1 MEKYHRWNFFMLLS
15 TEKTPHDEALYHLL
29 FFFLSLYYKDLKPF
43 TSHLCTRLSP
53 SSLVQQ
59 IGFIRWQFIH
69 QQVLGQSGRQA
80 AWQESHPSPHQSA
93 VGCLSAWPCLR
104 LNGTVIWSQTFTFHP
119 RQEEKWYV
127 VTFFPHCIFKVCCL
141 ASNNIAFIMVF

>member
-1 MEKYHRWNFFMLLS
+1 MELLYAFVHW
-15 TEKTPHDEALYHLL
+15 KDTPMTRLCTIY
-29 FFFLSLYYKDLKPF
+29 FIFFLSLHYKDLKPF

-80 AWQESHPSPHQSA
+80 AWQEPHPSPHQSA
-93 VGCLSAWPCLR
+93 VGCLFAWPCLR
-104 LNGTVIWSQTFTFHP
+104 LNGTVSWNQAFTFHP
-119 RQEEKWYV
+119 RQEGKWYV
-127 VTFFPHCIFKVCCL
+127 LTFFPPCIFKVCCL